1 VSIAKNNMKNKTF
14 LFLAIGIL
22 SIGVLSYFLKV
33 GIFKQSQQNSNE
45 TSDTKKLQI
54 VTSFYP
60 LYYFVTQIAG
70 DKANVKNITPSGAE
84 PHDYDPS
91 TQDVANIEK
100 SNMLVLNGGVE
111 AWGAKI
117 RDNLKGT
124 NVTIITAGEGLLTQK
139 IEEEGQNQI
148 DPHVWL
154 DPINAKKEA
163 HAITLGLEKID
174 PSNSLYYQQKE
185 NILNVKLD
193 HLDSEFKTG
202 LASCK
207 QKDIITSHAAF
218 GYLATRYNLRQVSI
232 AGLSPDAEPSAQQLA
247 DVAKFAKANAV
258 KYIFFESLVS
268 PKLSQTVATEIGA
281 ETLVLDPIEGVSED
295 DMKAGKDYYSIM
307 QDNLKN
313 LQIALECNK

>member
-1 VSIAKNNMKNKTF
+1 MNKNLTILLFIGALIVGGIYLFSNTVSKNT
-14 LFLAIGIL
+14 
-22 SIGVLSYFLKV
+22 SV
-33 GIFKQSQQNSNE
+33 SNPA
-45 TSDTKKLQI
+45 SRKLR
-54 VTSFYP
+54 VETSFYP
-60 LYYFVTQIAG
+60 LYYFASQIGGNKAEVT
-70 DKANVKNITPSGAE
+70 NITPSGAE

-91 TQDVANIEK
+91 TRDITDIEK

-111 AWGAKI
+111 SWGDKI
-117 RDNLKGT
+117 RNNLMGT
-124 NVTIITAGEGLLTQK
+124 RVTVVTAGAGLLTQQVV
-139 IEEEGQNQI
+139 EEGKNQV

-163 HAITLGLEKID
+163 HVITLGFTKID
-174 PSNSLYYQQKE
+174 SANTSYYEQNE
-185 NILNVKLD
+185 RTLDAKLD
-193 HLDSEFKTG
+193 QLDSTYKTG

-218 GYLATRYNLRQVSI
+218 GYLATRYNLRQVAI

-247 DVAKFAKANAV
+247 DVAKFAKDNNV
-258 KYIFFESLVS
+258 KYIFFESLIS
-268 PKLSQTVATEIGA
+268 PKLSQTIASEIGA
-281 ETLVLDPIEGVSED
+281 QTMVLDPIEGVSND